1 MTCKIKGC
9 IHKEIGSVIAGE
21 LFKDT
26 TNEENI
32 ELGKYCTLHAK
43 ERRALDIRAL
53 LYNKE
58 EIEEESE
65 EDEWF

>member
-9 IHKEIGSVIAGE
+9 PHKEIGEFIAGE

-26 TNEENI
+26 TKEENI
-32 ELGKYCTLHAK
+32 ELGKYCVLHAK

-53 LYNKE
+53 LYDKE
-58 EIEEESE
+58 EMEEESE
-65 EDEWF
+65 EDE